1 MTQRHSLEQETKLE
15 TRSPEIIQAGS
26 QHIRISPWKS
36 HDSSALLTPLTAF
49 EPIKSETILAGIEKS
64 RSIGYKTI
72 YTSALIESETVAFV
86 NLGFRLKEQLYVLQ
100 RTTAAA
106 ETAAREKVRLKKPSE
121 TDLTE
126 VANLDKLCFD
136 DFWTMDVNA
145 LLEAESATSRSRFR
159 IATSKLAGNHEQI
172 VGYAITGLG
181 NKKGYLQR
189 LAVHPEFQS
198 RGIGQLLVADGL
210 EWLRFWRS
218 NQIFVNTQIKN
229 DKALN
234 FYLKIGFILLH
245 ERLNILE
252 YELNS

>member
-1 MTQRHSLEQETKLE
+1 METK
-15 TRSPEIIQAGS
+15 SPEIIQAGS
-26 QHIRISPWKS
+26 QHIRISPWKT

-49 EPIKSETILAGIEKS
+49 EPIKSETIQAGIEKS
-64 RSIGYKTI
+64 RSTGYKTL
-72 YTSALIESETVAFV
+72 YTSALVESETVAFV
-86 NLGFRLKEQLYVLQ
+86 NLGFRLKEQLHVLE

-106 ETAAREKVRLKKPSE
+106 ETTAKEKVRMKKPSE
-121 TDLTE
+121 ADLIE
-126 VANLDKLCFD
+126 VAGLDKLCFD

-159 IATSKLAGNHEQI
+159 VATTKTANQHERI

-189 LAVHPEFQS
+189 LAVHPEFQG

-218 NQIFVNTQIKN
+218 NQIFVNTQITN
-229 DKALN
+229 HNALN
-234 FYLKIGFILLH
+234 FYLKMGFTLLH
-245 ERLNILE
+245 EKLNILQ